1 MTPMS
6 DAHDHQPDAFDHLL
20 DEAKAKA
27 KAIPGNRDLEVTFA
41 VPLSAETLSGLTER
55 AHREGRDVAEIV
67 AEALRVAAA

>member
-27 KAIPGNRDLEVTFA
+27 VPGNRDLEVTFA

-55 AHREGRDVAEIV
+55 AQREGRDVAEIV

>member
-6 DAHDHQPDAFDHLL
+6 DVHDHQPDAFDHLL

-27 KAIPGNRDLEVTFA
+27 VPGNRNLEVTFA
-41 VPLSAETLSGLTER
+41 VPLSAER